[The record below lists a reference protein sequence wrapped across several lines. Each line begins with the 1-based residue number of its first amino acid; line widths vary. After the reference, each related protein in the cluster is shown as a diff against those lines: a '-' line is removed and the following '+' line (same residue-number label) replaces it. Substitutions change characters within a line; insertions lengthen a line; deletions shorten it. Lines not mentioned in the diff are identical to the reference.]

1 MTKEIEKLKK
11 ENAELK
17 DDIKFM
23 EEENEKL
30 VRRYEKLK
38 DDIELKELG
47 KEIERLKD
55 LFYAKQNEIL
65 EKEKEKFRKNK

>member
-47 KEIERLKD
+47 KKLKD
-55 LFYAKQNEIL
+55 
-65 EKEKEKFRKNK
+65 